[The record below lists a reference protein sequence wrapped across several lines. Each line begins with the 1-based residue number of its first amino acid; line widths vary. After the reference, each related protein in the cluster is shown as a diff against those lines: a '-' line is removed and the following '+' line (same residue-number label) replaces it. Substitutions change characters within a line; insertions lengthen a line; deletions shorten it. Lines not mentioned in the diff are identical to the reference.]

1 MKIKVI
7 NGPNLNLLEFRDSIY
22 GQKSLKEIQDYT
34 NKKLGSEVSL
44 DWFQSNSE
52 GEIVDE
58 IQSLLTQEFDGLVIN
73 PAGYS
78 HTSVSIRDALEL
90 TKIPV
95 FEVHLTNTHSREDFR
110 GTMLTAGGANF
121 IMSGLGFETYY
132 LACKMLV
139 DRKKR
144 NK

>member
-1 MKIKVI
+1 MKIKII

-22 GQKSLKEIQDYT
+22 GKKSLKEIQDYT
-34 NKKLGSEVSL
+34 VETLGKKVEI

-52 GEIVDE
+52 SEIINE
-58 IQSLLTQEFDGLVIN
+58 IQSLIGAEYEGLVIN

-95 FEVHLTNTHSREDFR
+95 FEVHLTNTHAREDFR
-110 GTMLTAGGANF
+110 GSMLTAGGANF
-121 IMSGLGFETYY
+121 IMSGLGFKSYY
-132 LACKMLV
+132 WACKMLIETQK
-139 DRKKR
+139 DS
-144 NK
+144 